1 MGKLMAYGWIFNRW
15 SIDKK
20 SNITR
25 RKAISRWQEKL
36 RIISKDNAIICE
48 VTPSMKKT
56 NERKKESHGRTIFKN
71 DVIIIRV
78 INYDVMPSMKEPI
91 NLKINDTISW
101 RYDKDM

>member
-1 MGKLMAYGWIFNRW
+1 
-15 SIDKK
+15 
-20 SNITR
+20 
-25 RKAISRWQEKL
+25 
-36 RIISKDNAIICE
+36 
-48 VTPSMKKT
+48 MKKT
-56 NERKKESHGRTIFKN
+56 NERKKESHGRTIFKNDVMN